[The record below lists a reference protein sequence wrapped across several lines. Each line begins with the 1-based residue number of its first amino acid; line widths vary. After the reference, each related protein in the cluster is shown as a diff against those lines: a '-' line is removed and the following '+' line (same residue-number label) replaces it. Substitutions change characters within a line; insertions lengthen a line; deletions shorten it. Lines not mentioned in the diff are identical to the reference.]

1 MYAESIN
8 VTKDVRHV
16 AVGLYVLL
24 VSFIFHNYKKNADP
38 EYAARTQQK
47 CIRGLV
53 ICWTWKIHSDTSH
66 TYQGPKFCR
75 GSKSA

>member
-53 ICWTWKIHSDTSH
+53 IC
-66 TYQGPKFCR
+66 
-75 GSKSA
+75 